1 MIRARRA
8 RIVATLG
15 PATRGDQAIRNLA
28 LAGVDVFRVNFSH
41 GAHADHAKAI
51 AGVRV
56 AEAKVGRPLAVLA
69 DLQGPKLRLG
79 GFVGGE
85 IALKA
90 GQTLRLDLDM
100 APGDGSRIGVPHPE
114 VFAALKDDAC
124 ILLDDGKVRLRV
136 KAHGA
141 DFADTVVEAGDAL
154 SNHKGLNLP
163 GLAIPIPALTKKD
176 RADLKFALDEGVDW
190 VALSFVQRASDMAE
204 LRALV
209 QGRAGVLAKIEKPAA
224 LEVLDEILDLCEA
237 IMVARGDLGV
247 ELAPEDVPVVQK
259 QLIRAARLRGLPVIV
274 ATQMLES
281 MTHSPTPTRAEA
293 SDVAG
298 AVYEGADA
306 LMLSAESAVGEHP
319 FEAVEMM
326 DRIICRVEKD
336 PRWPEL
342 MRAEYPVDDADA
354 DALVAAARR
363 AAEAA
368 STACLVAFTT
378 TGQTALRLC
387 RERPLQPTL
396 ALTPSLATARRLAL
410 VWGAEPRVVPALTDP
425 EDLAQVAVEQA
436 QETGLAP
443 PGMRVLILAG
453 LPMGSPGAANIL
465 RIAHT
470 PRARSAKVDA
480 GFAIRTR
487 SQLKS
492 EPHPNG

>member
-15 PATRGDQAIRNLA
+15 PASRKPSQVRELA
-28 LAGVDVFRVNFSH
+28 QAGVDVFRVNFSH
-41 GAHADHAKAI
+41 GAHADHARTI
-51 AGVRV
+51 AAVRQ
-56 AEAKVGRPLAVLA
+56 AEAAIGRPLAVLA

-79 GFVGGE
+79 EFADGM
-85 IALKA
+85 IRLKA
-90 GQTLRLDLDM
+90 GHSLRLDLDRT
-100 APGDGSRIGVPHPE
+100 AGDAARIGVPHPE
-114 VFAALKDDAC
+114 VFAALGIGAMV
-124 ILLDDGKVRLRV
+124 LLDDGKVRLRV
-136 KAHGA
+136 TRCGP
-141 DFADTVVEAGDAL
+141 DFAETVVEAGEQL
-154 SNHKGLNLP
+154 SDHKGLNLP
-163 GLAIPIPALTKKD
+163 GLAIPIPALTGKD
-176 RADLKFALDEGVDW
+176 RKDLAFALNEGVDW

-224 LEVLDEILDLCEA
+224 LDCLDEILDLSEA

-259 QLIRAARLRGLPVIV
+259 QLVRAARQRGLPVIV

-306 LMLSAESAVGEHP
+306 LMLSAESAVGDYPLET
-319 FEAVEMM
+319 VTMM
-326 DRIICRVEKD
+326 DRIITRVEQD

-396 ALTPSLATARRLAL
+396 ALTPNLATARRLAL
-410 VWGAEPRVVPALTDP
+410 AWGVEPRVVPDLSDP
-425 EDLAQVAVEQA
+425 EDLARVALEQA
-436 QETGLAP
+436 VETGLAGP
-443 PGMRVLILAG
+443 AQRVLILAG

-465 RIAHT
+465 RLAHT
-470 PRARSAKVDA
+470 PRR
-480 GFAIRTR
+480 
-487 SQLKS
+487 
-492 EPHPNG
+492 